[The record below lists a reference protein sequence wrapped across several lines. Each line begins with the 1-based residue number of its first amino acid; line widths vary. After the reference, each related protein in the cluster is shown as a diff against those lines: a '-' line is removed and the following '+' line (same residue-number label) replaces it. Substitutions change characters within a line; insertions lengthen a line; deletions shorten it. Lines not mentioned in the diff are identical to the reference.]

1 MIIIIFYYQVSID
14 LMITITQL
22 KKSIFPKKKKQFMD
36 KILKIPM
43 KII

>member
-22 KKSIFPKKKKQFMD
+22 KKSIFPKKKQFMD
-36 KILKIPM
+36 KVLKIPM